1 MFGGGSSALR
11 RGRMLS
17 ATPYS
22 AALRNREREREKTRP
37 QAPPTP
43 ATPTPT
49 TDAMSSTARVI
60 LDTLDKMSTPIQVN
74 FVFKRF
80 FKKSKLMTFRMPEKS
95 PFPALKSVK

>member
-1 MFGGGSSALR
+1 
-11 RGRMLS
+11 
-17 ATPYS
+17 
-22 AALRNREREREKTRP
+22 
-37 QAPPTP
+37 
-43 ATPTPT
+43 
-49 TDAMSSTARVI
+49 MSSTARVI